1 MKETVPMSSPR
12 IPRHRP
18 AVIPLGRARW
28 FEVTPLGV
36 LRVAIVA
43 LVCFAVWALVV
54 VGTAS

>member
-1 MKETVPMSSPR
+1 MSSPR

-43 LVCFAVWALVV
+43 LVCFAVWAFVV
-54 VGTAS
+54 TAS